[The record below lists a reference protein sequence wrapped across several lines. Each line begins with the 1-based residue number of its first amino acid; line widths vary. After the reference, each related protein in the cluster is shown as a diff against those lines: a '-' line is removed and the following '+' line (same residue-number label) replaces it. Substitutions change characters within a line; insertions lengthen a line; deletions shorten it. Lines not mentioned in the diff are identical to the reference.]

1 MLMSIKNHRLCASHE
16 AQPQHVDSPNRGRG
30 RLDPRYL
37 VMHYTAGRSLQ
48 GAVEWLSS
56 KQSGASAHV
65 VIGRSG
71 DIVQLVPF
79 NKVALHA
86 GRSRWRGLE
95 GLNRYSIGIEL
106 DNAGRLTR
114 SGDSWYSWFGMPI
127 PEQEVFEAEHKH
139 GSEAGGWHAYAEI
152 QIEVAARVART
163 LVNHY
168 GLLDVIGHDDIAPH
182 RKEDPGPAF
191 PMHSFRG
198 MAMGRDAELFNS
210 FETTTRLN
218 IRVGPGTEYSRLRR
232 SPLACGTQLRLIASY
247 NSWCSVEVPG
257 KDGRPE
263 DTGWV
268 HGDYIRPA
276 H

>member
-1 MLMSIKNHRLCASHE
+1 MILTIKNHRLCVSHE
-16 AQPQHVDSPNRGRG
+16 TPVEYVESPNQGRG

-37 VMHYTAGRSLQ
+37 VIHYTAGRSLQ
-48 GAVEWLSS
+48 GSVQWLSS
-56 KQSGASAHV
+56 NGSGASAHL
-65 VIGRSG
+65 VIGRNG

-106 DNAGRLTR
+106 DNAGRLIR
-114 SGDSWYSWFGMPI
+114 KADSWYAWFGMPVA
-127 PEQEVFEAEHKH
+127 EQEIFEAAHKN
-139 GSEAGGWHAYAEI
+139 GSDVCGWHTYEDR
-152 QIEVAARVART
+152 QMEVAAKVART
-163 LVNHY
+163 LVKHY
-168 GLLDVIGHDDIAPH
+168 GLFDVVGHDDIAPH

-191 PMHSFRG
+191 PMQSFRG
-198 MAMGRDAELFNS
+198 MVMGRDADSFDT

-232 SPLACGTQLRLIASY
+232 SPLACGTQLRVIAAH

-257 KDGRPE
+257 KDGMAE

-268 HGDYIRPA
+268 HGDYIRPVI
-276 H
+276 